1 MKTNISTIVCL
12 GVKEV
17 GKFQVQSKSFS
28 DKYHQYYCKGRVYS
42 LACPISSLAYFFLEK
57 VPSHL
62 QHLIEYRVKLLLK
75 NDAMFIPGET
85 QVVNTSCVLGGKI
98 RKAMS
103 MHLIPYENLSLSF
116 ESGGSIS
123 QKYSGRV
130 VTKLTNYSVNSVK
143 LKSGTPVGYIVMQ
156 PFSLN

>member
-1 MKTNISTIVCL
+1 MDMVDFNTMEECEEDQHL
-12 GVKEV
+12 
-17 GKFQVQSKSFS
+17 Q
-28 DKYHQYYCKGRVYS
+28 D
-42 LACPISSLAYFFLEK
+42 FFPEK
-57 VPSHL
+57 VPYHL

-75 NDAMFIPGET
+75 NDALFIPGET

-143 LKSGTPVGYIVMQ
+143 LKSGTPVGYIVMLS
-156 PFSLN
+156 FS

>member
-1 MKTNISTIVCL
+1 MDMVDFNTMEECEEDRHL
-12 GVKEV
+12 
-17 GKFQVQSKSFS
+17 Q
-28 DKYHQYYCKGRVYS
+28 D
-42 LACPISSLAYFFLEK
+42 FFPEK
-57 VPSHL
+57 VPYHL

-103 MHLIPYENLSLSF
+103 IHLIPYENLSLSF